1 MLPDSPVQSVQPTVF
16 GCFLFWRRP
25 AWLNSLQVRGV
36 LLIQPV
42 ESHQSMNA
50 AVNSLYAEY
59 LDHTGGDK
67 AAAASLTL
75 AAVMAE
81 RPPAVAGTH
90 NQPLTVPEV
99 AKLLRVSPDKVL
111 SWIRSGQ
118 LRGYNIAER
127 ENGRPKYRV
136 NPDDLDAFANR
147 RCVVRPSPT
156 GRPVGSRRGR
166 FADLPDE
173 LPDI

>member
-1 MLPDSPVQSVQPTVF
+1 
-16 GCFLFWRRP
+16 
-25 AWLNSLQVRGV
+25 
-36 LLIQPV
+36 
-42 ESHQSMNA
+42 MNV
-50 AVNSLYAEY
+50 AVNTIYAEY
-59 LDHTGGDK
+59 LDHTGGDT

-75 AAVMAE
+75 AAVMLQGS
-81 RPPAVAGTH
+81 PAASGPH

-111 SWIRSGQ
+111 SWIRSGR

-127 ENGRPKYRV
+127 ENGRPKYRI
-136 NPDDLDAFANR
+136 NRDDLDAFANR
-147 RCVVRPSPT
+147 RCVVRPAST

>member
-1 MLPDSPVQSVQPTVF
+1 
-16 GCFLFWRRP
+16 
-25 AWLNSLQVRGV
+25 
-36 LLIQPV
+36 
-42 ESHQSMNA
+42 MNA
-50 AVNSLYAEY
+50 AVNALYAEY
-59 LDHTGGDK
+59 LDHTGGDT
-67 AAAASLTL
+67 AAAASLAL
-75 AAVMAE
+75 AAVMLEHRA
-81 RPPAVAGTH
+81 AVGQPQ

-111 SWIRSGQ
+111 SWIRSGR
-118 LRGYNIAER
+118 LRGYNVAEH

-136 NPDDLDAFANR
+136 NRDDLDAFANR
-147 RCVVRPSPT
+147 RCVARPTPA